1 MAGRAKVGGDV
12 TPVRFADGVLARI
25 DAVAG
30 KGRRAEFIREA
41 VDRALLPACVEER
54 SGISPDVSAMRRALN
69 PIEAVPRPPS
79 VSSASVTIEGNAAST
94 VLARRRV
101 LAAAE
106 QERSDK
112 MKLLLE
118 AVRRRAMTARDASLE
133 LGWPEIL
140 TAKVADKLFAAG
152 LVHFPRG
159 AGVMEVK

>member
-1 MAGRAKVGGDV
+1 MS
-12 TPVRFADGVLARI
+12 GVLVSVRLDAEAVAEIDGRVGSRGRSGFI
-25 DAVAG
+25 RDAVAAAL
-30 KGRRAEFIREA
+30 KPVANVPCARDAVREPA
-41 VDRALLPACVEER
+41 VPV
-54 SGISPDVSAMRRALN
+54 RRALAEIPN
-69 PIEAVPRPPS
+69 SAALTVGEKMGIE
-79 VSSASVTIEGNAAST
+79 
-94 VLARRRV
+94 RRRV

-118 AVRRRAMTARDASLE
+118 TVRRRAMTARDASLE

-159 AGVMEVK
+159 AGVMEAK

>member
-1 MAGRAKVGGDV
+1 MS
-12 TPVRFADGVLARI
+12 GVLVSVRLDAEAVAEIDGRVGSRGRSGFI
-25 DAVAG
+25 RDAVL
-30 KGRRAEFIREA
+30 EPA
-41 VDRALLPACVEER
+41 VPV
-54 SGISPDVSAMRRALN
+54 RRALAEIPN
-69 PIEAVPRPPS
+69 SAALTVGEKVGIE
-79 VSSASVTIEGNAAST
+79 
-94 VLARRRV
+94 RRRV

-159 AGVMEVK
+159 AGVMEGK

>member
-30 KGRRAEFIREA
+30 KGRRAEFIRDA
-41 VDRALLPACVEER
+41 VDRALSGGAVVPKVPAGLKPMVI
-54 SGISPDVSAMRRALN
+54 GVDFGAPPD
-69 PIEAVPRPPS
+69 
-79 VSSASVTIEGNAAST
+79 ASVREALSTPGAANI
-94 VLARRRV
+94 RRRV

-118 AVRRRAMTARDASLE
+118 TVRRRAMTARDASLE

-159 AGVMEVK
+159 AGVMEAK

>member
-1 MAGRAKVGGDV
+1 MS
-12 TPVRFADGVLARI
+12 GVLVSVRLDAEAVAEIDGRVGSRGRSGFI
-25 DAVAG
+25 RDAVAAAL
-30 KGRRAEFIREA
+30 KPVANVPCARDAVREPA
-41 VDRALLPACVEER
+41 VP
-54 SGISPDVSAMRRALN
+54 IRRALAEIPN
-69 PIEAVPRPPS
+69 SAALTVGEKMGIERRR
-79 VSSASVTIEGNAAST
+79 
-94 VLARRRV
+94 RRRV

-118 AVRRRAMTARDASLE
+118 TVRRRAMTARDASLE

-159 AGVMEVK
+159 AGVMEAK

>member
-1 MAGRAKVGGDV
+1 MS
-12 TPVRFADGVLARI
+12 GVLVSVRLDAEAVAEIDGRVGSRGRSGFI
-25 DAVAG
+25 RDAVAAAL
-30 KGRRAEFIREA
+30 KPVANVPCARAAVREPA
-41 VDRALLPACVEER
+41 VPV
-54 SGISPDVSAMRRALN
+54 RRALAVGEKIG
-69 PIEAVPRPPS
+69 IE
-79 VSSASVTIEGNAAST
+79 
-94 VLARRRV
+94 RRRV

-118 AVRRRAMTARDASLE
+118 TVRRRAMTARDASLE

-159 AGVMEVK
+159 AGVMEAK

>member
-1 MAGRAKVGGDV
+1 MS
-12 TPVRFADGVLARI
+12 GVLVSVRLDAEAVAEIDGRVGSRGRSGFI
-25 DAVAG
+25 RDAVAAAL
-30 KGRRAEFIREA
+30 KPVANVPCARDAVREPA
-41 VDRALLPACVEER
+41 VPV
-54 SGISPDVSAMRRALN
+54 RRALAEIPN
-69 PIEAVPRPPS
+69 SAALTVGEKVGIE
-79 VSSASVTIEGNAAST
+79 
-94 VLARRRV
+94 RRRV

-159 AGVMEVK
+159 AGVMEAKG

>member
-30 KGRRAEFIREA
+30 KGRRAEFIRDA
-41 VDRALLPACVEER
+41 VDRAL
-54 SGISPDVSAMRRALN
+54 SGGAVVPKVPTGLKPMVIGVDFGSPPD
-69 PIEAVPRPPS
+69 
-79 VSSASVTIEGNAAST
+79 ASVCEVVSTPGAANI
-94 VLARRRV
+94 RRRV

-118 AVRRRAMTARDASLE
+118 TVRRRAMTARDASLE

-159 AGVMEVK
+159 AGVMEAK

>member
-1 MAGRAKVGGDV
+1 MS
-12 TPVRFADGVLARI
+12 GVLVSVRLDAEAVAEIDGRVGSRGRSGFI
-25 DAVAG
+25 RDAVAAAL
-30 KGRRAEFIREA
+30 KPVANVPCARDA
-41 VDRALLPACVEER
+41 VLEPAV
-54 SGISPDVSAMRRALN
+54 PVRRALAEIPN
-69 PIEAVPRPPS
+69 SAALTVGEKMGIE
-79 VSSASVTIEGNAAST
+79 
-94 VLARRRV
+94 RRRV

-159 AGVMEVK
+159 AGVMEAK

>member
-1 MAGRAKVGGDV
+1 MS
-12 TPVRFADGVLARI
+12 GVLVSVRLDAEAVAEIDGRVGSRGRSGFI
-25 DAVAG
+25 RDAVAAAL
-30 KGRRAEFIREA
+30 KPVANVPYARDAVREPA
-41 VDRALLPACVEER
+41 VP
-54 SGISPDVSAMRRALN
+54 IRRALAEIPN
-69 PIEAVPRPPS
+69 SAALTVGEKMGIE
-79 VSSASVTIEGNAAST
+79 
-94 VLARRRV
+94 RRRV

-159 AGVMEVK
+159 AGVMEAK

>member
-1 MAGRAKVGGDV
+1 MS
-12 TPVRFADGVLARI
+12 GVLVSVRLDAEAVAEIDGRVGSRGRSGFI
-25 DAVAG
+25 RDAVAAAL
-30 KGRRAEFIREA
+30 KPVANVPCARDAVREPA
-41 VDRALLPACVEER
+41 VP
-54 SGISPDVSAMRRALN
+54 IRRALAEIPN
-69 PIEAVPRPPS
+69 SAALTVGEKMGIE
-79 VSSASVTIEGNAAST
+79 
-94 VLARRRV
+94 RRRV

-159 AGVMEVK
+159 AGVMEAKG

>member
-1 MAGRAKVGGDV
+1 MS
-12 TPVRFADGVLARI
+12 GVLVSVRLDAEAVAEIDGRVGSRGRSGFI
-25 DAVAG
+25 RDAVAAALG
-30 KGRRAEFIREA
+30 GGVAAVGIDTAGQAVAVLRE
-41 VDRALLPACVEER
+41 P
-54 SGISPDVSAMRRALN
+54 
-69 PIEAVPRPPS
+69 AVPEPRPSS
-79 VSSASVTIEGNAAST
+79 VSGPSMMIAGPAFSAALS
-94 VLARRRV
+94 RRRV

-159 AGVMEVK
+159 AGVMEAK

>member
-1 MAGRAKVGGDV
+1 MS
-12 TPVRFADGVLARI
+12 GVLVSVRLDAEAVAEIDGRVGSRGRSGFI
-25 DAVAG
+25 RDAVAAAL
-30 KGRRAEFIREA
+30 KPVANVPCARDAVREPA
-41 VDRALLPACVEER
+41 VP
-54 SGISPDVSAMRRALN
+54 IRRALAEIPN
-69 PIEAVPRPPS
+69 SAALTVGEKMGIE
-79 VSSASVTIEGNAAST
+79 
-94 VLARRRV
+94 RRRV

-118 AVRRRAMTARDASLE
+118 TVRRRAMTARDASLE

-159 AGVMEVK
+159 AGVMEAK